1 MKVCI
6 LGNGLSSLTL
16 AKALVN
22 QNIYVELITQKKNL
36 KIGQSRTLGISKS
49 NTDFFT
55 KNIIN
60 IEKLLWKLKRIE
72 IYTDNLKNEKLL
84 NFENNNEQ
92 IFSIIRNYE
101 LYKVLE
107 KDLSKNKYFTKK
119 HLTNKNLSFVN
130 NYGIIIN
137 CDYFHNFTNNYFSK
151 KIIKKYNS
159 IAYTTTIRHKKI
171 LNNIALQIFTKR
183 GPLAFLPIS
192 NTETSIVYSVHNS
205 TEKENNRNNI
215 SELIK
220 KYNFKYEIIKIDKI
234 DNFELKSLNLRSYYH
249 NNILAFGDLLHKIHP
264 LAGQGFNMTIRDIKV
279 LMNIIKDKL
288 DLGLPLDSSVNKEFE
303 KNLKHKNFIFSN
315 GVDLIHEF
323 FNIERKINN
332 NILSKSVQFLGKN
345 SSVNNIFTKIADK
358 GILS

>member
-49 NTDFFT
+49 NIDFFK

-92 IFSIIRNYE
+92 IFSIIKNHE

-119 HLTNKNLSFVN
+119 H
-130 NYGIIIN
+130 
-137 CDYFHNFTNNYFSK
+137 
-151 KIIKKYNS
+151 
-159 IAYTTTIRHKKI
+159 
-171 LNNIALQIFTKR
+171 
-183 GPLAFLPIS
+183 
-192 NTETSIVYSVHNS
+192 
-205 TEKENNRNNI
+205 
-215 SELIK
+215 
-220 KYNFKYEIIKIDKI
+220 
-234 DNFELKSLNLRSYYH
+234 
-249 NNILAFGDLLHKIHP
+249 
-264 LAGQGFNMTIRDIKV
+264 
-279 LMNIIKDKL
+279 
-288 DLGLPLDSSVNKEFE
+288 
-303 KNLKHKNFIFSN
+303 
-315 GVDLIHEF
+315 
-323 FNIERKINN
+323 
-332 NILSKSVQFLGKN
+332 
-345 SSVNNIFTKIADK
+345 
-358 GILS
+358 